1 MDKKELFMFATL
13 AEECGELAQQA
24 GKCIRFTRNSKKEAK
39 LIEELADIIAVSRL
53 LNIHVDEARI
63 SMKMERLT
71 KQAECYE
78 TYGTGDCEY
87 GATLATI
94 KGDGHGTT
102 H

>member
-1 MDKKELFMFATL
+1 MDKKELFWFATL

-53 LNIHVDEARI
+53 LNIPVDEARVN
-63 SMKMERLT
+63 MKMERLT

-87 GATLATI
+87 GSAIAGVTPR
-94 KGDGHGTT
+94 G
-102 H
+102 